1 MCALSIVKNENAIE
15 HQYKLEPLH
24 VQLDQHPSP
33 HSFPIQDE
41 PVLSVKHPQ
50 RISAYIEIYIQN
62 LWALHN
68 QLKNNFQAT
77 KREIKKTYS
86 GM

>member
-50 RISAYIEIYIQN
+50 RISLLNRN
-62 LWALHN
+62 LYPKLMSIAQSTQK
-68 QLKNNFQAT
+68 QLSSNK
-77 KREIKKTYS
+77 KRD
-86 GM
+86 